1 MRSTY
6 QEICKQIDLLRA
18 KGLPFVVFRSPA
30 SMKVTLLWQ
39 ENTTL
44 HTFDAEKSNG
54 FVFAPFLHNRPAYVI
69 PNSHSM
75 EYIMGTAALD
85 IEVASNISSS
95 ETTPRP
101 HKDIQLATKKHQ
113 SLVAAAIK
121 KIKVSEFE
129 KVVLARKESISFD
142 LDPMQTLSKLLVR
155 YETAFCYWFFHPELG
170 SWQGATPELLLKLD
184 SSSLQTVSLA
194 GTRKYD
200 PFRSVEWSEKEYHE
214 QRLVTDQML
223 SRLQGLGLSPVASET
238 FNARAGNLWHLKTNI
253 ETYITA
259 HVPLLSLIEALHPS
273 AAICGLPREK
283 ALEFIEEN
291 EGFDRQFYAGYLG
304 MINHRASAEG
314 QKNTEAELYVN
325 LRCMSIEGTVANV
338 FIGSGITTDS
348 NPLKEWEETVHKAQT
363 MTQVLMG

>member
-1 MRSTY
+1 
-6 QEICKQIDLLRA
+6 
-18 KGLPFVVFRSPA
+18 
-30 SMKVTLLWQ
+30 MKVTLLWQ

-54 FVFAPFLHNRPAYVI
+54 FVFAPFLHNQPAYVI

-85 IEVASNISSS
+85 MEVVANITSS
-95 ETTPRP
+95 ETTSRP

-129 KVVLARKESISFD
+129 KVVLARKESISFE

-259 HVPLLSLIEALHPS
+259 HVPLLPLIEALHPS